1 MCEDFLSLMMGRS
14 KLWRL
19 WPVERRDS
27 LTPLFEVVE
36 VVGVV
41 AECHCWFLDK
51 DGGQWG
57 ALMCQFG

>member
-1 MCEDFLSLMMGRS
+1 MMGRS